1 MQKAKG
7 KRSNLWRNG
16 TPAKLMERLVW
27 LEPIREGIPVAF
39 RVQSK
44 VVHPVVKICPFK
56 VTVLLPL
63 DMARFIPMLAR
74 FVRVWRVKRKRAFNG
89 KVSGKPKRLSDL
101 APFQQ
106 PDLISSSQTNGHRKP
121 AFEPPSQST
130 IAPQQPCVKPTNGN
144 ASKPTVG
151 KLRQR
156 ETLPSFV
163 NAVCSRCQRN
173 WLLPP
178 EWLKLGIVRCACG
191 AFLALET
198 PVMRDAW
205 TNP

>member
-16 TPAKLMERLVW
+16 TSAKLMERLVW
-27 LEPIREGIPVAF
+27 LEPVREGIPVAF
-39 RVQSK
+39 RAQSK
-44 VVHPVVKICPFK
+44 VSHPIVKIHLFK

-121 AFEPPSQST
+121 AFEPPSEPT
-130 IAPQQPCVKPTNGN
+130 VAPQQSCVHASTSGVT
-144 ASKPTVG
+144 SKPPVG
-151 KLRQR
+151 KSRQR
-156 ETLPSFV
+156 ESPALPSFV
-163 NAVCSRCQRN
+163 NVVCLRCQRM
-173 WLLPP
+173 WQVPP
-178 EWLKLGIVRCACG
+178 EWLKLCVVRCGYCNRP
-191 AFLALET
+191 LET
-198 PVMRDAW
+198 PDEK
-205 TNP
+205 